1 MVIKIC
7 EASKQCYWSSLKAKS
22 TPVWKKYAT
31 AGNDGSDYYEL
42 CICFFILLVN
52 PTRKIVCSVADTFHV
67 EIFDNSLH
75 IRGGQVT
82 CVVSLISLHPT
93 TGILR
98 YTFFGPRSDQSL
110 RQSMTHCTAVR
121 RHCTDWYEIWALTDH
136 EIYWI
141 KIELDLRKFSVG
153 GGKTFW
159 LVN

>member
-1 MVIKIC
+1 MSPDTEHLASENSGARCLVVLRVF
-7 EASKQCYWSSLKAKS
+7 EASKQCYRSSLNAKR
-22 TPVWKKYAT
+22 TPAWKKYVT
-31 AGNDGSDYYEL
+31 AGIDGSDYYEL

-110 RQSMTHCTAVR
+110 RMSVTHWGTCWNLMRT
-121 RHCTDWYEIWALTDH
+121 LL
-136 EIYWI
+136 
-141 KIELDLRKFSVG
+141 KIEWIDDPC
-153 GGKTFW
+153 W
-159 LVN
+159 LGYSN

>member
-93 TGILR
+93 TGKFSDMLFI
-98 YTFFGPRSDQSL
+98 GPRSVHSL
-110 RQSMTHCTAVR
+110 GMSVTH
-121 RHCTDWYEIWALTDH
+121 
-136 EIYWI
+136 
-141 KIELDLRKFSVG
+141 KG
-153 GGKTFW
+153 TFW
-159 LVN
+159 NLMLQPCWKLKQFTLADWDTICNICRICKCKECN